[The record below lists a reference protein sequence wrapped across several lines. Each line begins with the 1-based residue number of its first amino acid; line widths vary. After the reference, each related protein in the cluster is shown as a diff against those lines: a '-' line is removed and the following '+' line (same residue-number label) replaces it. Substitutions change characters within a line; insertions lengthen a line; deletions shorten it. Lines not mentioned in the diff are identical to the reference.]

1 MLVRL
6 EGKGRLNERLF
17 RGLRRAIVDGT
28 LTPGARLPSTRALA
42 SDLDVSRNVV
52 LLAFAQLVD
61 EGYAEARGGSGTF
74 VAITLPDP
82 RARARVTAAP
92 IAAGAAPPRLSA
104 QARRV
109 VALAPLPAVGRP
121 ARPGLL
127 YDFRYGVPAVAE
139 FPQQA
144 WGRLAQRRL
153 RAMSIGT
160 LRYGKAL
167 GWLPLRKAIAEY
179 VTRTRGVVATI
190 EQVVIVNGS
199 QQALDLVARLLVDA
213 GDRVVIEEPS
223 YLSARQ
229 VFLAAGAD
237 VTTVPVDADGLDVS
251 QLPARGPA
259 RLAYVTPSHQFPL
272 GGVLP
277 RDRRLELLRWA
288 SRSDAVVVEDDY
300 DSEFWYGGHPVEAI
314 QGLDSAGRVI
324 YIGTFSKVLFP
335 SLRLGYLIVP
345 PPLVAPL
352 AALKFL
358 MDRHAPAFEQE
369 VLADF
374 ISGGHFERHVRR
386 ARARNAARRKA
397 MLDAVHDAFGDR
409 VEIAGANAGIHMVA
423 WLRDVPA
430 ASLDGLIAR
439 AADKGIGIYSVAPYY
454 ANPPER
460 AGLLL
465 GYAGLTDGEIRDGI
479 RALASVIGR
488 RCLMRQGRILSAHE
502 SIRKVRVP

>member
-6 EGKGRLNERLF
+6 EGKGRLNQRLF
-17 RGLRRAIVDGT
+17 RGLRRAILAGT
-28 LTPGARLPSTRALA
+28 LAPGSRLPSTRALA
-42 SDLDVSRNVV
+42 DDLDVSRNVV

-74 VAITLPDP
+74 VSSTLPDP
-82 RARARVTAAP
+82 RLSARAAVAAVA
-92 IAAGAAPPRLSA
+92 AAGSSPHLSA
-104 QARRV
+104 HARRV

-144 WGRLAQRRL
+144 WARLAQQRL

-179 VTRTRGVVATI
+179 VTRTRGVAATF
-190 EQVVIVNGS
+190 EQVAIVNGS

-213 GDRVVIEEPS
+213 GDRVAIEEPS
-223 YLSARQ
+223 YISARQ

-237 VTTVPVDADGLDVS
+237 LVSVPVDADGLDVS
-251 QLPARGPA
+251 QLPKRGPV
-259 RLAYVTPSHQFPL
+259 RVAYVTPSHQFPL

-277 RDRRLELLRWA
+277 RARRLELLRWA
-288 SRSDAVVVEDDY
+288 ARSDAIVVEDDY

-314 QGLDSAGRVI
+314 QGLDAAGRVI
-324 YIGTFSKVLFP
+324 YVGTFSKVLFP

-345 PPLVAPL
+345 PALVAPL

-358 MDRHAPAFEQE
+358 LDRHAPTFEQE
-369 VLADF
+369 VLAEF
-374 ISGGHFERHVRR
+374 IAGGHFERHIRR
-386 ARARNAARRKA
+386 ARARNAARRA
-397 MLDAVHDAFGDR
+397 VMLEAFRETLGSR
-409 VEIAGANAGIHMVA
+409 VEIVGANAGIHVVA
-423 WLRDVPA
+423 WLHDVPA
-430 ASLDGLIAR
+430 ASLENLIAR
-439 AADKGIGIYSVAPYY
+439 AADRGVGIYSVAPYY
-454 ANPPER
+454 TTPPKT

-465 GYAGLTDGEIRDGI
+465 GYAGLTEREIRDGI
-479 RALASVIGR
+479 RVLAAVIGR
-488 RCLMRQGRILSAHE
+488 RAARR
-502 SIRKVRVP
+502 